1 MVDLYLSISEEVSR
15 LMTQRYST
23 SFGMASRLFAKQIR
37 QDIYNIYGFVRVA
50 DEIVDTYTGKDRL
63 EILDAFEQ
71 QTYQDLTRGYS
82 TNPVIH
88 AFVSTCLQFGISK
101 TLIAPFIESMRMDT
115 DAKRYTVD
123 KYQQYIYGSAEVVG
137 LMCLKVF
144 CQGDNAEY
152 KKLEPG
158 ARALGAAYQKVNF
171 LRDIHDDYE
180 RLGRYYFPVGTFK
193 TFDEATK
200 EAIVSDISADFAT
213 AKIAI
218 EQLPASAQKA
228 VKASY
233 VYYSALLQKLKA
245 TPAERIKQQRI
256 RVADWLKVLLLVRV
270 KVGLL

>member
-1 MVDLYLSISEEVSR
+1 MADLYTLISEEVSR

-63 EILDAFEQ
+63 ELLNAFER
-71 QTYQDLTRGYS
+71 QTYQDLARGYS
-82 TNPVIH
+82 TNPIIH

-101 TLIAPFIESMRMDT
+101 ALIAPFIESMRMDT
-115 DAKRYTVD
+115 NAKRYTVD
-123 KYQQYIYGSAEVVG
+123 KYDEYIYGSAEVVG

-171 LRDIHDDYE
+171 LRDIQDDYE
-180 RLGRYYFPVGTFK
+180 RLGRYYFPVGSFK

-200 EAIVSDISADFAT
+200 ETIIADISADFAT
-213 AKIAI
+213 ANIAI
-218 EQLPASAQKA
+218 AQLPTSAQKA

-233 VYYSALLQKLKA
+233 VYYSALLRKLRA

-256 RVADWLKVLLLVRV
+256 RVADWQKVALLARV
-270 KVGLL
+270 KAGLL